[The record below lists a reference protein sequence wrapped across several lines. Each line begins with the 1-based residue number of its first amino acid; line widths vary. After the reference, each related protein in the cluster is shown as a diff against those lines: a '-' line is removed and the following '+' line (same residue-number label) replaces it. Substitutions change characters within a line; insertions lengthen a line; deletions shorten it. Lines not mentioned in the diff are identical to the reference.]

1 MLKFMKKIP
10 GGLLLIPMLISAIF
24 YTFFPNFFNV
34 GTVSGTFFTKK
45 GINYILGLICFLS
58 ATSLD
63 LKNLKNI
70 IRKQGSI
77 LLLKFIISLIFG
89 ILFVKFFGLDGIFGI
104 SALAFITCICSLNP
118 ALYLAL
124 SYDYGDK
131 DDIAAFSLAEIL
143 CMPAFPILI
152 FSISK
157 SSVIDWTPL
166 ISILIPLI
174 FGIIIGNFDRE
185 MAEFFYPAI
194 NILTP
199 FMGWSFGS
207 GINLISAFK
216 ASFQGFFI
224 SILFYILTLP
234 ILFFYERKILKENG
248 ITSIGI
254 SSIAGL
260 STSVPEILANSDQ
273 TLASL
278 CQTATAQI
286 ALGVLLTSFFTPFIM
301 GKFANKLRRENE
313 N

>member
-1 MLKFMKKIP
+1 M
-10 GGLLLIPMLISAIF
+10 
-24 YTFFPNFFNV
+24 
-34 GTVSGTFFTKK
+34 
-45 GINYILGLICFLS
+45 
-58 ATSLD
+58 
-63 LKNLKNI
+63 
-70 IRKQGSI
+70 
-77 LLLKFIISLIFG
+77 IFG

-174 FGIIIGNFDRE
+174 FGIIIGNFDRK

-216 ASFQGFFI
+216 ASFQGIFI
-224 SILFYILTLP
+224 SILFYIFTLP

-273 TLASL
+273 HLAAL

-301 GKFANKLRRENE
+301 GKFANKLGRENE